1 MNWFGLFFI
10 AAGLFS
16 LAGAVCDWEWFMTHR
31 KARFFV
37 SVFGRTGARIWY
49 ALFGIGLAVLG
60 VLFLLGIIAERR

>member
-16 LAGAVCDWEWFMTHR
+16 VAGAVYDWDWFMNHR

-37 SVFGRTGARIWY
+37 AIFGRTGARIWY
-49 ALFGIGLAVLG
+49 ALLGAGLAVAG
-60 VLFLLGIIAERR
+60 VLFLMGMIAE